1 MICWLYRDTDRKQ
14 SQTRRVIAKAF
25 VVYAV
30 RLSSAS
36 SAAVDAVGSRVKCD
50 PTMMMIMM
58 AGMVMLMVM
67 VMSGVNNMQHIDPEW
82 AMGRITLWY
91 KAMHCSSVNYQLIA
105 GHSVDIDD
113 VCGVR
118 RRKTKSTPP
127 AALFSASSASSSF
140 VLSRCSPR
148 LVWSK
153 RNIRIVTSNSN
164 SCSISVSCAPQNWER
179 DKSK

>member
-30 RLSSAS
+30 RLSSS

-105 GHSVDIDD
+105 WDRVDIDD

-127 AALFSASSASSSF
+127 AALFSASSASSSL

-148 LVWSK
+148 LVWS
-153 RNIRIVTSNSN
+153 R
-164 SCSISVSCAPQNWER
+164 P
-179 DKSK
+179 